1 MTARRLAI
9 GLAIGA
15 CVILAAMV
23 ALSAA
28 SGATQEL
35 HEWYRAPD
43 AYAAGLV
50 AHPAALRAL
59 FGLDLAF
66 LTLYALFFTT
76 LAQHLHRVAPSWLV
90 WVGLGALLGTAVL
103 DIVEDHHIVALL
115 ERALAG
121 HPLDDD
127 SIAAQHVISQTK
139 FSLSYIGL
147 VAFGLAIPRTRPIAW
162 LLAAVLTAG
171 TLATAIAS
179 LAAPADL
186 RASLD
191 AGRWVG
197 FFLGFGLAALWLRRE
212 SD

>member
-1 MTARRLAI
+1 MTPRRLAI

-15 CVILAAMV
+15 LAVLGAMV

-28 SGATQEL
+28 TGATQEL

-50 AHPAALRAL
+50 AHPDALRAL

-66 LTLYALFFTT
+66 LTLYALFFTA
-76 LAQHLHRVAPSWLV
+76 LAQHLRGSWLV
-90 WVGLGALLGTAVL
+90 YVGLGALLGTAVL

-121 HPLDDD
+121 RPLDDG

-139 FSLSYIGL
+139 FSISYVGL
-147 VAFGLAIPRTRPIAW
+147 VAFGLAIPRTRPLGW
-162 LLAAVLTAG
+162 VLAAVLVVG
-171 TLATAIAS
+171 TLVQAVAS
-179 LAAPADL
+179 LAAPAEL

-191 AGRWVG
+191 AGRWIG

-212 SD
+212 PDAP